1 MIVTIQRASNFDL
14 SVTSRRCPCESFRP
28 PFSKGSANPTRGAL
42 VASAEAKLL
51 FAAFLFCQAREALAP
66 PGGVKRSQ
74 FSFGPSVSKKKA
86 GNRFKKCLR
95 AKGNSLRLGEVHPLA
110 QRLRGTP
117 HLCGVNFA
125 YGEALPSFATG
136 KGIPSAEPRLGIHP
150 SVALWKDKGVSPSA
164 EGDRRSRRLRRAF
177 EKARAKLSIRHRRD
191 APINC
196 NL

>member
-1 MIVTIQRASNFDL
+1 MLCLLHSINYKLQFIGA
-14 SVTSRRCPCESFRP
+14 SRRCLRRSFRP
-28 PFSKGSANPTRGAL
+28 PFSKGGADPTRGAL

-95 AKGNSLRLGEVHPLA
+95 AKGNSLRLGEVPPLA

-117 HLCGVNFA
+117 HLCGSP
-125 YGEALPSFATG
+125 LPSRG
-136 KGIPSAEPRLGIHP
+136 SAFTL
-150 SVALWKDKGVSPSA
+150 LWRFGRIKEFRP
-164 EGDRRSRRLRRAF
+164 LRRATADRGGSD
-177 EKARAKLSIRHRRD
+177 ELLKKLEQNFQQT
-191 APINC
+191 PP
-196 NL
+196 

>member
-1 MIVTIQRASNFDL
+1 M
-14 SVTSRRCPCESFRP
+14 SVTSRRCLCRSFRP
-28 PFSKGSANPTRGAL
+28 PFSKGGADPTRGAL

-51 FAAFLFCQAREALAP
+51 FAAFLFCQA
-66 PGGVKRSQ
+66 
-74 FSFGPSVSKKKA
+74 FFFGPSVSKKKA

-125 YGEALPSFATG
+125 YGEALPYFATG

-177 EKARAKLSIRHRRD
+177 EKARAKLSHRHRREVTD
-191 APINC
+191 KSKFEIEKRLTFC
-196 NL
+196 DQRSSVFLLFLQISH